1 MANVKLLPSYLIMVF
16 YLVHRVSAL
25 SCYEC
30 SSKEDVTTCGET
42 LAPSHN
48 LEPVNCSHIRNPQYC
63 IKKTG
68 LFEGVLGT
76 SRFCSSKDFGNY
88 CELVTRPG
96 DERQY
101 YACVYTCSG
110 NACNP
115 ASIKKLSVLLL
126 LMSVLLVASH

>member
-1 MANVKLLPSYLIMVF
+1 MPECAALLCYQCSTLKSQFCGVSLPQH
-16 YLVHRVSAL
+16 VHDPKNKSDYALWAHQAEPCDHVYSA
-25 SCYEC
+25 
-30 SSKEDVTTCGET
+30 
-42 LAPSHN
+42 
-48 LEPVNCSHIRNPQYC
+48 RYC
-63 IKKTG
+63 IKTTG
-68 LFEGVLGT
+68 IYGGVLGT